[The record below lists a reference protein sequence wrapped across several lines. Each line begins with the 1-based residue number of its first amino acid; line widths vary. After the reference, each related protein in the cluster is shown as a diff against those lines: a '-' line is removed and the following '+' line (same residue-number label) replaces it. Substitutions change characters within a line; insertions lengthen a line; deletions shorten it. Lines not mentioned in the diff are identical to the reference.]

1 LSWGAATPGSSLF
14 LKGSRLTSQRGTTA
28 RLAWSLKGTTTR
40 FTDDGESMT
49 AEPRIEEL
57 RTGLDWA
64 AFSARR
70 FPNGRRHDLEA
81 IAAYFAYKRVPR
93 EAAGK
98 NGTAEEIEAWED
110 EGGSIR

>member
-1 LSWGAATPGSSLF
+1 
-14 LKGSRLTSQRGTTA
+14 
-28 RLAWSLKGTTTR
+28 LKGTTTR
-40 FTDDGESMT
+40 FTDDGKPVT
-49 AEPRIEEL
+49 AEARIEEL
-57 RTGLDWA
+57 PPGLDWA

-98 NGTAEEIEAWED
+98 NGAVEEIEAWED